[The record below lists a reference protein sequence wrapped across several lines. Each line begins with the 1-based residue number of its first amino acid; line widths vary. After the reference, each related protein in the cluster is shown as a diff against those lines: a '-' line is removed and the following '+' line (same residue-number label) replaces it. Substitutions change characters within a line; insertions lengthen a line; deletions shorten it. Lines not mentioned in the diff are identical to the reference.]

1 MALSGRI
8 LRFDDVRG
16 YGFIAPDGG
25 GADVFVHANELNADK
40 GTFKAGTPVEFEVMD
55 GERGPKAFSVRLL
68 DRPKGNGSYA
78 DDLDAPFDLPDR
90 DWSGDDDSLCDV
102 LTPGEL
108 NRELT
113 ELFLSS
119 VPELTG
125 AQIIKL
131 RESILTV
138 AKKHGWVED

>member
-78 DDLDAPFDLPDR
+78 HDIEGPFDLPDR
-90 DWSGDDDSLCDV
+90 DWSSDDDSLCDV

-125 AQIIKL
+125 AQIVKL